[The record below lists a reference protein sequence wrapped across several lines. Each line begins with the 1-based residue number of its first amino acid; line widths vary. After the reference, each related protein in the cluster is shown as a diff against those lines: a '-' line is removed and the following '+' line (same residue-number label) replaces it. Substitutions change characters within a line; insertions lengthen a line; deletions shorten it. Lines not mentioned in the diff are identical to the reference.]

1 MIIMSDAITIN
12 VLFEHNWQIWE
23 RNWCL
28 YVMLLIVASLTDN
41 SRGIIYDRNIF
52 IKQAA
57 DQQLICLALIFL
69 LLVEKS
75 NDVPK
80 MI

>member
-1 MIIMSDAITIN
+1 
-12 VLFEHNWQIWE
+12 
-23 RNWCL
+23 
-28 YVMLLIVASLTDN
+28 MLLIVASLTDN